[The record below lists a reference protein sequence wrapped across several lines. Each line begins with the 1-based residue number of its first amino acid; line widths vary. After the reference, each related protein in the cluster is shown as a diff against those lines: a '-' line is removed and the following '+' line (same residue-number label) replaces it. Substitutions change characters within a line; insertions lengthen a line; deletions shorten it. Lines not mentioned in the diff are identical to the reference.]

1 MTRFRT
7 LSEFEKRFEKMNL
20 EELRSWENYWRK
32 HAQLLSP
39 KVEKEAMKRVH
50 EIQQAIARKENE

>member
-7 LSEFEKRFEKMNL
+7 LSEFEKRSEKMNL
-20 EELRSWENYWRK
+20 EELRSWESYWRK
-32 HAQLLSP
+32 HAQRLNS

-50 EIQQAIARKENE
+50 EIQQAIARKEKE